1 MPAERRRQKRS
12 GEDLM
17 SQLNNVLERSVS
29 AENAPFI
36 VAQVGDANGVKWSG
50 AAGESAPGQ
59 KAAPDTV
66 FRILS
71 MTKAIGSTAAMILM
85 DRGKLD
91 PNTPV
96 EEILPEYVKVQVL
109 EGFDGETPRL
119 RAPRTKATVRQ
130 LATHTS
136 GFTYEFWNS
145 DIAKYLQATGHPAIL
160 SGLKASLF
168 YPLTFDPGE
177 RWDYGIGID
186 WLGQVVEAVDGRKID
201 RFCREEILD
210 PLNMADTRFEVE
222 DRMASRLAS
231 VSIRGEDGKFGDIA
245 IAPPSHPEVYGM
257 GHCLYSTAPDYMRFL
272 RMYLNKGQLD
282 GRRLLSEKAI
292 DSLLSNQIGDI
303 EIGVLKTAGPAIT
316 ADVEIFP
323 GHKKTHSMAFMRVE
337 EDIPGMRSAGSQFW
351 AGLLN
356 THFWFDPKKNVAAV
370 LLTQSLPFVEPRFM
384 DTYEKFERAVYAQ

>member
-1 MPAERRRQKRS
+1 
-12 GEDLM
+12 M
-17 SQLNNVLERSVS
+17 SQLNNVLEQSVS
-29 AENAPFI
+29 AEDTPFI

-59 KAAPDTV
+59 KAAADTV
-66 FRILS
+66 FRIFS
-71 MTKAIGSTAAMILM
+71 MTKAVGSTAAMILM
-85 DRGKLD
+85 DRGKLN

-96 EEILPEYVKVQVL
+96 EEILPEYTKVQVL
-109 EGFDGETPRL
+109 EGFDGDTPRL
-119 RAPRTKATVRQ
+119 RAPRTKATVRH

-136 GFTYEFWNS
+136 GFTYEFWS
-145 DIAKYLQATGHPAIL
+145 ADISKYLQVTGHPWIL
-160 SGLKASLF
+160 SGQKASLF

-222 DRMASRLAS
+222 DHMASRLAS

-245 IAPPSHPEVYGM
+245 IAPPSHPDFYGM
-257 GHCLYSTAPDYMRFL
+257 GHSLYSTAPDYMRFL

-292 DSLLSNQIGDI
+292 DSL
-303 EIGVLKTAGPAIT
+303 
-316 ADVEIFP
+316 
-323 GHKKTHSMAFMRVE
+323 AF
-337 EDIPGMRSAGSQFW
+337 
-351 AGLLN
+351 
-356 THFWFDPKKNVAAV
+356 
-370 LLTQSLPFVEPRFM
+370 QSDRR
-384 DTYEKFERAVYAQ
+384 Y

>member
-1 MPAERRRQKRS
+1 
-12 GEDLM
+12 M
-17 SQLNNVLERSVS
+17 SQLNDVLERSVS
-29 AENAPFI
+29 AEDAPFI

-66 FRILS
+66 FRIFS
-71 MTKAIGSTAAMILM
+71 MTKAVGSTAAMILM
-85 DRGKLD
+85 DRGKLN

-96 EEILPEYVKVQVL
+96 EEILPEYAKVQVL
-109 EGFDGETPRL
+109 EGFDGDTPRL
-119 RAPRTKATVRQ
+119 RAPRTKATVRH

-136 GFTYEFWNS
+136 GFTYEFWS
-145 DIAKYLQATGHPAIL
+145 ADISKYLQATGHPGIL
-160 SGLKASLF
+160 SGQKASLF

-222 DRMASRLAS
+222 DHMASRLAS

-245 IAPPSHPEVYGM
+245 IAPPSHPDFYGM
-257 GHCLYSTAPDYMRFL
+257 GHSLYSTAPDYMRFL

-292 DSLLSNQIGDI
+292 DFLLSNQIGDI
-303 EIGVLKTAGPAIT
+303 EIGVMKTAGAR
-316 ADVEIFP
+316 DHCRRRNLP
-323 GHKKTHSMAFMRVE
+323 GIQE
-337 EDIPGMRSAGSQFW
+337 E
-351 AGLLN
+351 
-356 THFWFDPKKNVAAV
+356 
-370 LLTQSLPFVEPRFM
+370 
-384 DTYEKFERAVYAQ
+384 AQHGVHARR

>member
-1 MPAERRRQKRS
+1 
-12 GEDLM
+12 M
-17 SQLNNVLERSVS
+17 SQLNDVIDRSVS
-29 AENAPFI
+29 AQDAPFL

-59 KAAPDTV
+59 KAAADTV
-66 FRILS
+66 FRIFS

-91 PNTPV
+91 PNTLV
-96 EEILPEYVKVQVL
+96 EEILPEYSKVQVL
-109 EGFDGETPRL
+109 EGFDGDTPRL
-119 RAPRTKATVRQ
+119 RSPRSRATVRN

-136 GFTYEFWNS
+136 GFTYEFWNA
-145 DIAKYLQATGHPAIL
+145 DITKYLAATGHPGIL
-160 SGLKASLF
+160 SGLKPSLF

-186 WLGQVVEAVDGRKID
+186 WLGQVVEAVDGRTID

-210 PLNMADTRFEVE
+210 PLEMTDTRFEVE
-222 DRMASRLAS
+222 NHMAGRLAA

-245 IAPPSHPEVYGM
+245 IAPPSQPEFYGM

-272 RMYLNKGQLD
+272 RMYLNRGQLD
-282 GRRLLSEKAI
+282 GRRLLSETAI
-292 DSLLSNQIGDI
+292 ESLLSNQIGDI
-303 EIGVLKTAGPAIT
+303 RIGVLKTATPPIT
-316 ADVEIFP
+316 ADFQAFP
-323 GHKKTHSMAFMRVE
+323 GHRTSHSMAFMRVD
-337 EDIPGMRSAGSQFW
+337 EDIPGMRSAGSHFW
-351 AGLLN
+351 AGVLN

-370 LLTQSLPFVEPRFM
+370 PLTQSLPFVEPRFM

>member
-1 MPAERRRQKRS
+1 
-12 GEDLM
+12 M
-17 SQLNNVLERSVS
+17 SQLNDVLERSVS
-29 AENAPFI
+29 AQDAPFL
-36 VAQVGDANGVKWSG
+36 VAEVGDANGVKWSG

-109 EGFDGETPRL
+109 EGFDGETPRF

-145 DIAKYLQATGHPAIL
+145 DIGKSLQATGHPAIL

-316 ADVEIFP
+316 ADVEVFP

>member
-1 MPAERRRQKRS
+1 
-12 GEDLM
+12 
-17 SQLNNVLERSVS
+17 
-29 AENAPFI
+29 
-36 VAQVGDANGVKWSG
+36 
-50 AAGESAPGQ
+50 
-59 KAAPDTV
+59 
-66 FRILS
+66 
-71 MTKAIGSTAAMILM
+71 
-85 DRGKLD
+85 
-91 PNTPV
+91 
-96 EEILPEYVKVQVL
+96 
-109 EGFDGETPRL
+109 
-119 RAPRTKATVRQ
+119 
-130 LATHTS
+130 
-136 GFTYEFWNS
+136 
-145 DIAKYLQATGHPAIL
+145 
-160 SGLKASLF
+160 
-168 YPLTFDPGE
+168 
-177 RWDYGIGID
+177 
-186 WLGQVVEAVDGRKID
+186 
-201 RFCREEILD
+201 
-210 PLNMADTRFEVE
+210 MADTRFEVE

-316 ADVEIFP
+316 ADVEVFP